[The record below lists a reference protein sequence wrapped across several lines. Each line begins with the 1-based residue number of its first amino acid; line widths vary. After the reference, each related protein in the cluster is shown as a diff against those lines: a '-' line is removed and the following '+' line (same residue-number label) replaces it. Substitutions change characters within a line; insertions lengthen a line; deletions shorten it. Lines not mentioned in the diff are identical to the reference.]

1 MRGIVLAGGSG
12 SRLWPMT
19 RAVSKQLLPIYDKPL
34 IYYPIST
41 LMLAGIQEIL
51 VISTPK
57 DLPMFKELLGNGDQL
72 GVKFEYAIQ
81 DAPRGLA
88 EAFII
93 GRKFVGS
100 SQVSLILGDNLFHG
114 VGLGR
119 NLKEDLL
126 PNHARIFGYK
136 VSEPESYGVVEFD
149 AQGGAL
155 TIEEKPEEPKS
166 DYAIPGL
173 YFYDND
179 VLDIAREVQPSSR
192 GELEITS
199 INQHYLSV
207 GKLQV
212 RKLERGTAWFDTGT
226 VEDMHSASQY
236 VHAIQARQG
245 MKIACIEEI
254 AWRNGW
260 IDDVGLANCA
270 SKYSDATEYRR
281 YLNQIMTSKVD

>member
-1 MRGIVLAGGSG
+1 
-12 SRLWPMT
+12 MT

-41 LMLAGIQEIL
+41 LMLAGIREIL
-51 VISTPK
+51 VISTPR

-72 GVKFEYAIQ
+72 GVKFEFAVQ
-81 DAPRGLA
+81 EEPRGLA

-93 GRKFVGS
+93 GRQFVGP

-136 VSEPESYGVVEFD
+136 VSNPKNYGVVEFD
-149 AQGGAL
+149 TQGCAL

-179 VLDIAREVQPSSR
+179 VLEIAREIQPSSR

-199 INQHYLSV
+199 INQCYLST

-226 VEDMHSASQY
+226 VEDMHSATQY

-245 MKIACIEEI
+245 MKIACLEEI

-260 IDDVGLANCA
+260 IGDAELEKSALN
-270 SKYSDATEYRR
+270 YSGATEYIS
-281 YLNQIMTSKVD
+281 YLNQIMNSRFD

>member
-41 LMLAGIQEIL
+41 LMLAGIREIL
-51 VISTPK
+51 VISTPR

-72 GVKFEYAIQ
+72 GVKFEFAVQ
-81 DAPRGLA
+81 EEPRGLA

-93 GRKFVGS
+93 GRQFVGP

-136 VSEPESYGVVEFD
+136 VSNPKNYGVVEFD
-149 AQGGAL
+149 TQGCAL

-179 VLDIAREVQPSSR
+179 VLEIAREIQPSSR

-199 INQHYLSV
+199 INQCYLST

-226 VEDMHSASQY
+226 VEDMHSATQY

-245 MKIACIEEI
+245 MKIACLEEI

-260 IDDVGLANCA
+260 IGDAELEKSALN
-270 SKYSDATEYRR
+270 YSGATEYIS
-281 YLNQIMTSKVD
+281 YLNQIMNSRFD